1 MCLCLPRVTSLTSAV
16 LWSRFVLSAS
26 HAFCFHP
33 IGSKPLMGSSVEYS
47 EPTRAILSQYQLTA
61 SNVWYI
67 EESEIASLEVAL
79 PGVRDAWLE
88 IRRRPRPIPPFVGK
102 IFGKCPRPA
111 SPAEPPPP
119 AGARDEPVK
128 RRRQWNG
135 LPSSSRGQGSF
146 TSDADKRRRAA
157 ASALELVRSWPAGHH
172 ARARAAMA
180 APELEGFE
188 ARFVEQFANGA
199 SVACRVSSFY
209 HVDRWCKQKQLDVW
223 KLQWADV
230 QAYMWAPSRSGR
242 TSAAIARKR
251 FHDLSWLGKYWGF
264 PIDLAGQVPPATAH
278 GNTVFEEK
286 QAVPVDPAWM
296 LAVER
301 ACEKVL
307 PLTPCDT
314 ALCMSWLLWSSAVR
328 LQQLQRSQFT
338 ALTSTAIWA
347 VCSLGKGS
355 AGFRWAIPRH
365 TARGADIGGHIFR
378 RWVHLSKQNGAALP
392 SVVFEL
398 ESGVPLTYQHVRKA
412 ITEALVRAGLECNL
426 DKATT
431 YSLRRGCATMVAI
444 WADQAEQEAN
454 GFWLS
459 KRSSHMPDRYH
470 GQRVQRSLI
479 VKLTN
484 RELLRR
490 AMSGPRALSWHQWGL
505 AIASTPVQDARE
517 AANALE
523 AEAVLEACV
532 PKEWAG
538 IPALPLAFEGAPVIE
553 AAPPLDPAASSESFS
568 EADQPGT
575 DASSGTSSDSS
586 VPGSPTRAPAEAE
599 TRGSAARAQDPDISA
614 ALDAHE
620 WQATKF
626 QGALYI
632 HFAATSSTVP
642 RCKLRKGAARARP
655 LKRVNAY
662 GETAVQILSYGT
674 LDDIRFCRDC
684 LSCMR
689 ISEAELRA
697 FLEEQRRSMFPTS
710 SC

>member
-1 MCLCLPRVTSLTSAV
+1 
-16 LWSRFVLSAS
+16 
-26 HAFCFHP
+26 
-33 IGSKPLMGSSVEYS
+33 MGSSVEYS
-47 EPTRAILSQYQLTA
+47 ASTRAILAQHQLTA

-67 EESEIASLEVAL
+67 EEDEIAVLEQTIT
-79 PGVRDAWLE
+79 GVKEAWLE
-88 IRRRPRPIPPFVGK
+88 IRRRPKPLPPFVGK
-102 IFGKCPRPA
+102 IFGKCKQSAKPAA
-111 SPAEPPPP
+111 SPPPREARVEPMK
-119 AGARDEPVK
+119 K
-128 RRRQWNG
+128 RRLWNG
-135 LPSSSRGQGSF
+135 LPNASKGEGSF
-146 TSDADKRRRAA
+146 TSDADRRRRAA
-157 ASALELVRSWPAGHH
+157 TGALELVRKWPAGHH
-172 ARARAAMA
+172 ARARATMA
-180 APELEGFE
+180 APELEDFE

-199 SVACRVSSFY
+199 SVACRVSSF
-209 HVDRWCKQKQLDVW
+209 HHIERWCAQKHLNVW

-296 LAVER
+296 LAVEK
-301 ACEKVL
+301 AWEKAS
-307 PLTPCDT
+307 PFTPCDT

-338 ALTSTAIWA
+338 ALTSTAVWA

-378 RWVHLSKQNGAALP
+378 RWVQLSKAKESALP
-392 SVVFEL
+392 SVVYEL
-398 ESGVPLTYQHVRKA
+398 ESGAPLAYQHVRRA
-412 ITEALVRAGLECNL
+412 ITDALVRAGLECNI

-484 RELLRR
+484 RELLRS
-490 AMSGPRALSWHQWGL
+490 AMSGTRALSWHQWGL
-505 AIASTPVQDARE
+505 AIASTSVQEARE

-523 AEAVLEACV
+523 AEAVLEACA

-553 AAPPLDPAASSESFS
+553 VAPHLDPAASSESFS
-568 EADQPGT
+568 EAEEPGT

-586 VPGSPTRAPAEAE
+586 APGSPTQAPSGAAA
-599 TRGSAARAQDPDISA
+599 RVSAAQPRAIDMRA

-632 HFAATSSTVP
+632 HFAAASSTVP

-655 LKRVNAY
+655 LTRVNAC
-662 GETAVQILSYGT
+662 GERAVQILSYGPLSGT
-674 LDDIRFCRDC
+674 RFCRDC

-689 ISEAELRA
+689 IQEAELRS
-697 FLEEQRRSMFPTS
+697 FLETQTASVSCMLLWSSQHCRSLAS
-710 SC
+710 AL